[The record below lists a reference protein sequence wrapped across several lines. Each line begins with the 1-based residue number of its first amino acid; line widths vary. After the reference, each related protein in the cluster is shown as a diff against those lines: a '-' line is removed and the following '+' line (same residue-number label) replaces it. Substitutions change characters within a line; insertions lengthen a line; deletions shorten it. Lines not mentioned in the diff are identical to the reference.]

1 MAIAYYGARISP
13 HMTRTPE
20 GYLICHDVPINRTGD
35 QEYTARDL
43 QLDGDPERLVIVH
56 RYPEDVFDPA
66 ALASFEGKDI
76 TQGHPPE
83 NLTPENQAAYSKGH
97 IENVRRVGDNTVA
110 DLYIKD
116 AGLASDVENN
126 VVREVSCGYLCDY
139 VPDGDGYKQQ
149 RIRGN
154 HVAVV
159 PRGRAGHDVAI
170 KDAAPEAEKG
180 RKTCMSKFAEAI
192 LDAFGMA
199 AKDASEEELQK
210 LVTTTATALDAA
222 PAEAEKPAPEA
233 EPAKAAEKPA
243 EDEIVEK
250 APKGDDI
257 GSKLDRILE
266 MLEAK
271 ARGGRGEHPLHDES
285 DLDEMVK
292 KLAGGEDPEA
302 AVTVPAEEMEDSACM
317 SPAAKDAAVE
327 LLKKVRPIVAEM
339 KDPKEKAR
347 VVDAMLSTIKGPDT
361 VGAIMKA
368 AQDSARKNAE
378 ETRRTN
384 YQKMC
389 EDAESAYAARNPH
402 KMKKEV

>member
-20 GYLICHDVPINRTGD
+20 GYLICHDVPINRIGD
-35 QEYTARDL
+35 QKYTAGEL
-43 QLDGDPERLVIVH
+43 QLDGDPERMVTVH

-66 ALASFEGKDI
+66 AIASFEGKDI

-97 IENVRRVGDNTVA
+97 VQNVRRVGDNTVA

-116 AGLASDVENN
+116 PGLASDVENG

-139 VPDGDGYKQQ
+139 VADGDGYRQQ

-159 PRGRAGHDVAI
+159 HLGRAGHEVAI

-192 LDAFGMA
+192 LAAFGMA
-199 AKDASEEELQK
+199 AKDASPEDLDG
-210 LVTTTATALDAA
+210 LVKTTATALDVA
-222 PAEAEKPAPEA
+222 PAEPAADPGKEGKAPEA
-233 EPAKAAEKPA
+233 EPAK
-243 EDEIVEK
+243 DVMVGK

-257 GSKLDRILE
+257 GSKLDRIIE
-266 MLEAK
+266 MLEAQS
-271 ARGGRGEHPLHDES
+271 RGGRGEHPLHDES
-285 DLDEMVK
+285 DLDEMVE
-292 KLAGGEDPEA
+292 KLAGKKDDPEA
-302 AVTVPAEEMEDSACM
+302 AVTVPAEEMEDGCM

-327 LLKKVRPIVAEM
+327 LLKKVRPAVAAIQDKQER
-339 KDPKEKAR
+339 AR
-347 VVDAMLSTIKGPDT
+347 VVDALLSTIKGPNT
-361 VGAIMKA
+361 VGTIMQA

-389 EDAESAYAARNPH
+389 EDAENAYAARNPH

>member
-35 QEYTARDL
+35 QEYTAGDL
-43 QLDGDPERLVIVH
+43 QLDGDQDRLVIVH

-116 AGLASDVENN
+116 AGLASDVENG
-126 VVREVSCGYLCDY
+126 VIREVSCGYLCDY

-170 KDAAPEAEKG
+170 KDAAHEAEKG
-180 RKTCMSKFAEAI
+180 RNNTMSKFAHAI
-192 LDAFGMA
+192 LTAFGMA
-199 AKDASEEELQK
+199 AKDASEEEMK
-210 LVTTTATALDAA
+210 ELVTTTATALDAA
-222 PAEAEKPAPEA
+222 PAEPAGEPGKDAAPEA
-233 EPAKAAEKPA
+233 EPAKAD
-243 EDEIVEK
+243 DEMVEK
-250 APKGDDI
+250 APKGDDL

-271 ARGGRGEHPLHDES
+271 SRGGRGEHSLHDES

-302 AVTVPAEEMEDSACM
+302 AVTVPAEEMEDASCM
-317 SPAAKDAAVE
+317 SPAAKDAAIE
-327 LLKKVRPIVAEM
+327 LLKKVRPAVASIQDKTER
-339 KDPKEKAR
+339 AR
-347 VVDAMLSTIKGPDT
+347 VVDALLSTIKGPNM
-361 VGAIMKA
+361 VGSIMQA
-368 AQDSARKNAE
+368 AQDSARKNSE
-378 ETRRTN
+378 EARRSN
-384 YQKMC
+384 YEKMC
-389 EDAESAYAARNPH
+389 ADSESAYASRNPH
-402 KMKKEV
+402 KNKEV

>member
-35 QEYTARDL
+35 QEYTAQDL
-43 QLDGDPERLVIVH
+43 LLDGDPDRPVIVH
-56 RYPEDVFDPA
+56 RYSEDVFDPA

-76 TQGHPPE
+76 TRGHPPE
-83 NLTPENQAAYSKGH
+83 NLTPENQAAYSMGH
-97 IENVRRVGDNTVA
+97 IQNVRRVGDNTVA
-110 DLYIKD
+110 DLFIKD
-116 AGLASDVENN
+116 PGLASDVENG
-126 VVREVSCGYLCDY
+126 VIREVSCGYLCDY

-192 LDAFGMA
+192 LAAFGMA
-199 AKDASEEELQK
+199 AKDASPEDLDG
-210 LVTTTATALDAA
+210 LVKTTATALDAA
-222 PAEAEKPAPEA
+222 PAEPEKPAPEA
-233 EPAKAAEKPA
+233 EPA
-243 EDEIVEK
+243 EDEMVEK
-250 APKGDDI
+250 APKGDDL
-257 GSKLDRILE
+257 GSKLDRILA
-266 MLEAK
+266 MLEAQS
-271 ARGGRGEHPLHDES
+271 RGGRGEHPLHDES
-285 DLDEMVK
+285 DLDEMVA
-292 KLAGGEDPEA
+292 KLAGKREDPEA
-302 AVTVPAEEMEDSACM
+302 AVTVPAEEMEDGCM
-317 SPAAKDAAVE
+317 SPAAKDAAVA
-327 LLKKVRPIVAEM
+327 LLKKVRPAVAAIQDKQER
-339 KDPKEKAR
+339 AR
-347 VVDAMLSTIKGPDT
+347 VVDALLSTIKGPNT
-361 VGAIMKA
+361 VSDIMTA

-378 ETRRTN
+378 DTRRTN

-402 KMKKEV
+402 KKKEV

>member
-20 GYLICHDVPINRTGD
+20 GYLICHDVPINRIGD
-35 QEYTARDL
+35 QEYTAREL
-43 QLDGDPERLVIVH
+43 QLDGDPDRLVTVH
-56 RYPEDVFDPA
+56 RYAEDVFDPA
-66 ALASFEGKDI
+66 AIASFEGKDI

-97 IENVRRVGDNTVA
+97 VQNVRHIGDNTVA

-116 AGLASDVENN
+116 PGLASDVENK

-159 PRGRAGHDVAI
+159 HMGRAGHDVAI
-170 KDAAPEAEKG
+170 KDTAPEAEKG
-180 RKTCMSKFAEAI
+180 RKPCMSKFAEAI
-192 LDAFGMA
+192 LAAFGMA
-199 AKDASEEELQK
+199 AKDASPDDLDN
-210 LVTTTATALDAA
+210 LVKTTATALDAA
-222 PAEAEKPAPEA
+222 PAEPAAAPAEDKAPEA
-233 EPAKAAEKPA
+233 EPAK
-243 EDEIVEK
+243 DEEVMEG
-250 APKGDDI
+250 PKGDDI
-257 GSKLDRILE
+257 GTKLDRILE

-285 DLDEMVK
+285 DLDEMVE
-292 KLAGGEDPEA
+292 KLAGKKDDPEA
-302 AVTVPAEEMEDSACM
+302 AVTVPAEEMEDACM

-327 LLKKVRPIVAEM
+327 LLKKVRPAVAAIQDKQER
-339 KDPKEKAR
+339 AR
-347 VVDAMLSTIKGPDT
+347 VVDALLFAIKGPNT
-361 VGAIMKA
+361 VGSIMNA
-368 AQDSARKNAE
+368 AQDSARQNSEAA
-378 ETRRTN
+378 RRTN

-389 EDAESAYAARNPH
+389 EESENAYASRNPH
-402 KMKKEV
+402 KNNKEV